1 MKIIWNEKS
10 YEVIT
15 EDSGTSRAVEKLLP
29 VRLKM
34 RRNHDVEFVGE
45 LPKKPV
51 NDGRKVSVIRPDEVY
66 YYEGWNVLCLNY
78 AHGDISPYEV
88 TYLGRIE
95 GSCSDELKNAP
106 DHIEIRYYV
115 LRV

>member
-51 NDGRKVSVIRPDEVY
+51 NDGRKVSVIKPDEVY
-66 YYEGWNVLCLNY
+66 FYEGWNVLCLNY

-88 TYLGRIE
+88 TYIGRIK
-95 GSCSDELKNAP
+95 GNSYSDELRNAP
-106 DHIEIRYYV
+106 DNIEIRIE
-115 LRV
+115 R